1 MLPVLRRDV
10 RMNDD
15 RDRAQFAFLALT
27 ALLIAVFVI
36 RQCGGGV

>member
-1 MLPVLRRDV
+1 MPPVLQRGV

-15 RDRAQFAFLALT
+15 RGRAQFALLALT

-36 RQCGGGV
+36 RQCGGAM